1 MTSPVFPTWLAGVSI
16 ISLTVA
22 LACAAII
29 AADETR
35 RPQRM
40 WIMNLV
46 WPLTALF
53 GGLIWLAGYLVWG
66 REGAAERDPPM
77 AVSIAKAGTHCG
89 AGCTL
94 GDLIAETLALAFP
107 GLAVVF
113 GAGWLFK
120 DRMFAIWALDF
131 VLAFGLG
138 VGFQYFSIMP
148 RPGLTTDQRL
158 LLALRADAASIAAW
172 QVGMYGGMAVL
183 QFWWFKPSYGAPA
196 TANTPE
202 FWFAMQLAMLCGFV
216 TSYPVNWLLVKTG
229 IKERM

>member
-1 MTSPVFPTWLAGVSI
+1 VTAPVFPTWLAGVSI
-16 ISLTVA
+16 TSLTVA
-22 LACAAII
+22 LVCAAII

-53 GGLIWLAGYLVWG
+53 GGLIWLAGHLFWG
-66 REGAAERDPPM
+66 RENAGERDPPM

-94 GDLIAETLALAFP
+94 GDLIAETLALVFP

-120 DRMFAIWALDF
+120 DRMFAVWVLDF

-148 RPGLTTDQRL
+148 KPGLTTGRRL
-158 LLALRADAASIAAW
+158 LQALRADTASIAAW
-172 QVGMYGGMAVL
+172 QVGMYGGIAAL
-183 QFWWFKPSYGAPA
+183 QFWWFTPHYGGPA
-196 TANTPE
+196 MANTPE

-229 IKERM
+229 VKERM